1 MPPFCISRTHSPA
14 SFRASRPGTAA
25 HGRFRALFV
34 LSTRKTKSRRP
45 PVCGRALL
53 RSDNRVT
60 VKHRGRSLAN
70 SDTCCQWQRLS
81 FICRGDLRRQ
91 RFEKRQRS
99 QRINRA
105 AVPTKQSSPP
115 AEKCGVCIG
124 ATVPSQA
131 EMAEKSTI
139 QGYPSESLAA
149 LLRSHPSLLDDA
161 KIFRTL
167 VLHKILELGDRHRR
181 DDGACRL

>member
-1 MPPFCISRTHSPA
+1 ISWLIVGIVGFRYIRSWDKRERIVRAALLHLSHTFTRVVSGVSPWHCCA
-14 SFRASRPGTAA
+14 WT
-25 HGRFRALFV
+25 FRALFV

-60 VKHRGRSLAN
+60 VKHRGHSLAN
-70 SDTCCQWQRLS
+70 SDRCCQWQRLS

-91 RFEKRQRS
+91 RFEKSQRS
-99 QRINRA
+99 QRINRP
-105 AVPTKQSSPP
+105 AVPTKRSSPP

-131 EMAEKSTI
+131 
-139 QGYPSESLAA
+139 
-149 LLRSHPSLLDDA
+149 
-161 KIFRTL
+161 
-167 VLHKILELGDRHRR
+167 
-181 DDGACRL
+181 